1 MKALPSHWEAA
12 SAGGVGWWWL
22 GGCGGSHWPK
32 RAAASPLTR
41 KTHHDL
47 TGRERCRELRN
58 SVRTKGEKKER
69 MRATGRMK
77 DRAERERER
86 EESRVGK

>member
-1 MKALPSHWEAA
+1 MLGEWGGGGLGG
-12 SAGGVGWWWL
+12 GGVG
-22 GGCGGSHWPK
+22 SNWPK

-69 MRATGRMK
+69 IRATGRMK
-77 DRAERERER
+77 DRVKRER